1 MAKMKNPFFIAE
13 ISANHCGSY
22 EIAKR
27 LIKTAKINGAD
38 AVKIQTYTP
47 DTMTLKT
54 KKTKFKIKNGIWK
67 GYTLWD
73 LYNKA
78 KTPLEWHK
86 GLFAYAKKLR
96 IKIFSTP
103 YDETAVDFLEKLN
116 CPIYKIA
123 SFELTHHNL
132 IKKIAKT
139 KKPIII
145 STGMAN
151 IEEIN
156 SAFKV
161 AKKSG
166 AKDITLLYCVS
177 NYPSKNEDFNL
188 NNIKILKD
196 KFKCK
201 VGLSDHSNNSK
212 IALCSIA
219 AGAEVIEK
227 HIALNNQK
235 KGMDIDFSLKG
246 NEIRSFRNNLDLA
259 FNLLGKKTFFRNK
272 SEKKMKI
279 YRRSIFASSNIKK
292 GEKFTKNNI
301 KIIRPGYGLH
311 PKYFDA
317 IINKKSPQNLKFADP
332 LSSKI
337 LKLLKI

>member
-1 MAKMKNPFFIAE
+1 MIFIISFFLDYRFFRDNFNHQLILNKTLYIKFSKIIEKHFTKPSNLVIKKAKMRRPFFIAE
-13 ISANHCGSY
+13 ISANHCGNY
-22 EIAKR
+22 NTAKK

-38 AVKIQTYTP
+38 AVKLQTYTP

-54 KKTKFKIKNGIWK
+54 KKTKFRIKNGIWK

-78 KTPLEWHK
+78 KTPLEWHE
-86 GLFAYAKKLR
+86 GLFNYAKSLG
-96 IKIFSTP
+96 IKIFSSP
-103 YDETAVDFLEKLN
+103 FDETAVDFLEKLN
-116 CPIYKIA
+116 CPFYKIA

-145 STGMAN
+145 STGMADF
-151 IEEIN
+151 EEIDI
-156 SAFKV
+156 AFRL
-161 AKKSG
+161 AKKNG

-196 KFKCK
+196 KFQCK
-201 VGLSDHSNNSK
+201 VGLSDHSNDTK

-227 HIALNNQK
+227 HIALKNQR
-235 KGMDIDFSLKG
+235 KGLDIDFSLKG
-246 NEIRSFRNNLDLA
+246 DEIKSFRKNIDLAFSLLGKEKFFRNN
-259 FNLLGKKTFFRNK
+259 N
-272 SEKKMKI
+272 EK
-279 YRRSIFASSNIKK
+279 R
-292 GEKFTKNNI
+292 
-301 KIIRPGYGLH
+301 
-311 PKYFDA
+311 
-317 IINKKSPQNLKFADP
+317 
-332 LSSKI
+332 
-337 LKLLKI
+337 